1 VHADDKRT
9 AFLDLA
15 NNADHNRSDG
25 CKRFVMR
32 ADEKLTA
39 FLELESAIRDCSIG
53 SKLSLQRG
61 GKFREGMG
69 DGLRFRITRNDGH
82 KPKTKK
88 ENHIMKNRKNIL
100 TYIVAALS
108 ILVTSASSS
117 LAAPGQTYHGTLTGS
132 TFYCNGEESDFSP
145 TVTGTWN
152 LIIDPQ
158 TAAQLTLD
166 VFVNRRHDVA
176 FGNNELMLI
185 SQDDGVYVFSAFGGF
200 ATATLDTS
208 VTPARFSWH
217 VEFGVSCPDQ
227 NPFNSLTFFG
237 VANRGGG

>member
-1 VHADDKRT
+1 VI
-9 AFLDLA
+9 
-15 NNADHNRSDG
+15 N
-25 CKRFVMR
+25 
-32 ADEKLTA
+32 
-39 FLELESAIRDCSIG
+39 
-53 SKLSLQRG
+53 
-61 GKFREGMG
+61 
-69 DGLRFRITRNDGH
+69 RNDDH

-117 LAAPGQTYHGTLTGS
+117 LAVPGQTYHGTFTGS
-132 TFYCNGEESDFSP
+132 TFYCNGEETPDFRP
-145 TVTGTWN
+145 VVTGTWN

-158 TAAQLTLD
+158 TLAQLTLN
-166 VFVNRRHDVA
+166 VFVDGRHDVA
-176 FGNNELMLI
+176 FGNNALILI
-185 SQDDGVYVFSAFGGF
+185 SYDDGVYVFSAFGGF

-237 VANRGGG
+237 VGNRGGG